1 MMARSEET
9 IAHILYSEDHVTTP
23 RSISNA
29 SPKPSRTR
37 NYVAIFSIAVIIP
50 NYFDYILIHSIP
62 GHKKRFAYTIKNC
75 FLSFFVVVVV
85 FAMPPG

>member
-1 MMARSEET
+1 MYPKSRFCELTTDEG
-9 IAHILYSEDHVTTP
+9 HVTTP

-29 SPKPSRTR
+29 RPNPSRTR
-37 NYVAIFSIAVIIP
+37 HYVAFFSIAVIIP

-62 GHKKRFAYTIKNC
+62 GHKKRFAYTIKSC

-85 FAMPPG
+85 VVFAMPPG